1 MLDDGDAVLD
11 LGCGC
16 GVPATAMLAERFSVT
31 GVDISPVQIE
41 RARRLVPAGRFQ
53 CEDMTRVEFP
63 LESFA
68 AIVSF
73 LAIIHVPVE
82 EQPALL
88 RKLSRWLRPG
98 GHLLATAPG
107 CTGAMP
113 TARPTWAG
121 SAKRGSRCCPPVSF
135 PKETAGIRSCWRNED
150 GSYNEHM
157 GTHRVERVA
166 AQLREE
172 ISQIIIRDLK
182 DPRIGMATITDV
194 KLSPD
199 LRNATVKVSVVGE
212 DDARAA
218 AIDGL
223 DHAKGF
229 IRRELGSRLSNL
241 RFAPDL
247 RFELDLGVAYSV
259 RVSQLLREVEQGE
272 PHAGS

>member
-1 MLDDGDAVLD
+1 MGRNFEN
-11 LGCGC
+11 G
-16 GVPATAMLAERFSVT
+16 
-31 GVDISPVQIE
+31 E
-41 RARRLVPAGRFQ
+41 RAGLSPS
-53 CEDMTRVEFP
+53 P
-63 LESFA
+63 
-68 AIVSF
+68 
-73 LAIIHVPVE
+73 E
-82 EQPALL
+82 ELPQ
-88 RKLSRWLRPG
+88 
-98 GHLLATAPG
+98 
-107 CTGAMP
+107 
-113 TARPTWAG
+113 
-121 SAKRGSRCCPPVSF
+121 
-135 PKETAGIRSCWRNED
+135 
-150 GSYNEHM
+150 YNEQM

-199 LRNATVKVSVVGE
+199 LRNATVRVSVVGD
-212 DDARAA
+212 DDAREA

-247 RFELDLGVAYSV
+247 RFELDQGVAYSV

-272 PHAGS
+272 TNAGS

>member
-1 MLDDGDAVLD
+1 
-11 LGCGC
+11 
-16 GVPATAMLAERFSVT
+16 
-31 GVDISPVQIE
+31 
-41 RARRLVPAGRFQ
+41 
-53 CEDMTRVEFP
+53 
-63 LESFA
+63 
-68 AIVSF
+68 
-73 LAIIHVPVE
+73 
-82 EQPALL
+82 
-88 RKLSRWLRPG
+88 
-98 GHLLATAPG
+98 
-107 CTGAMP
+107 
-113 TARPTWAG
+113 
-121 SAKRGSRCCPPVSF
+121 
-135 PKETAGIRSCWRNED
+135 
-150 GSYNEHM
+150 M

-199 LRNATVKVSVVGE
+199 LRNATVRVSVVGD
-212 DDARAA
+212 DDAREA

-247 RFELDLGVAYSV
+247 RLELDLGVAYSV

-272 PHAGS
+272 PHAGT